1 MRWQGFRV
9 HVVII
14 SLIVGLAAFWGAQW
28 LYTSLNFQQP
38 LQKQMDDNSL
48 VASYKIVEKG
58 DRYKIMV
65 SLRDH
70 ENVNLMQSYR
80 QIYDQVREIMGD
92 RPFTIELVNRPND
105 RLDNVLN
112 QGRFAI
118 HEALV
123 KGNFREMFDALHR
136 YARQAG
142 VESRVYIDDDYVY
155 WQMQDGTNYVYE
167 IVPRRTSAGG
177 GSLGLEGGHDGA

>member
-1 MRWQGFRV
+1 MRWQGFKI

-14 SLIVGLAAFWGAQW
+14 SLVVGLAAFMGAHW

-38 LQKQMDDNSL
+38 LQKQMDNNSL
-48 VASYKIVEKG
+48 VASYKIVENG
-58 DRYKIMV
+58 DRYKIIV
-65 SLRDH
+65 SLRNR
-70 ENVNLMQSYR
+70 ENMNLMQSYR
-80 QIYDQVREIMGD
+80 QIYDKVREIMGN

-105 RLDNVLN
+105 RLNGVLN

-136 YARQAG
+136 YARRAG

-155 WQMQDGTNYVYE
+155 WQMRDGANYLYE
-167 IVPRRTSAGG
+167 VVPRGVSTGG
-177 GSLGLEGGHDGA
+177 GALGLERGYDGA